1 MVSKKARNLAI
12 KLVASDEFGEL
23 INEMQ
28 TDVKE
33 RWTVTAGF
41 GVREDLYVR
50 YQAISDLM
58 GTMGAIA
65 RGDDE

>member
-33 RWTVTAGF
+33 RWTVTVDF
-41 GVREDLYVR
+41 DVREDLYVR

-58 GTMGAIA
+58 GTIEAIA